1 MDRIELS
8 QRHWRYY
15 LMLEKRFMEST
26 EYIELHV
33 DNFNAFS
40 NGYALLIQA
49 IGAELD
55 TVFKEFCNFDT
66 SSRKNIA
73 DYAHVVLSGY
83 PDIVN
88 QEIVLQDYN
97 IKIHPFQN
105 WNTAQPGQTLLWW
118 TAFTDTKHNRY
129 DCLHQ
134 ANQENTLNILGALYL
149 IEMMYLKQITT
160 STSELDIFD
169 NGSDLFT
176 LRNWTSKAVPI
187 GQAFSVLADMLKDEN
202 NTSERKFDA

>member
-88 QEIVLQDYN
+88 
-97 IKIHPFQN
+97 
-105 WNTAQPGQTLLWW
+105 
-118 TAFTDTKHNRY
+118 
-129 DCLHQ
+129 
-134 ANQENTLNILGALYL
+134 ANQELNNREQSAA
-149 IEMMYLKQITT
+149 EMRPKT
-160 STSELDIFD
+160 
-169 NGSDLFT
+169 
-176 LRNWTSKAVPI
+176 
-187 GQAFSVLADMLKDEN
+187 
-202 NTSERKFDA
+202 